1 VHAIRASIIAAC
13 IAITGYLPAFPEDDF
28 YQLRTP
34 VNAAG
39 EPVAI
44 PTRAPRALWC
54 ILILMVVSVAINYVD
69 RGILST
75 AAPLLQVDMA
85 IPPAQ
90 LGLLLSSFFWS
101 YALLQIASG
110 WLVDRYEVK
119 WVMATGFF
127 VWSMATAAMG
137 LAGLFG
143 VLLLLRLLL
152 GIGESVA
159 YPCYSK
165 IIAAYFSEEQR
176 GLANGLIDAG
186 TKLGPALG
194 MLTGGMLMARYGWR
208 PVFIVLGLGSL
219 LWLPAWFKWMPRAR
233 RSGEGLPSQ
242 GAGFKEILCQPPAWA
257 TVAGHFCG
265 NYFWYFLLTWLPYYL
280 VRERGF
286 SMDRMAIVTAVA
298 YCVTA
303 LSTTTTGWLAD
314 RFIAAGSSPT
324 RVRKFCTAIGLAF
337 ATSVVGVA
345 FVQSSAGAMA
355 ILMFS
360 CLSYGVFASSHW
372 AITQTIAGPLAVGKW
387 SGLQNCIA
395 NMAGVAAPAVT
406 GIVVKH
412 TGHFLWAF
420 AVSAMVVL
428 TGAVVYAFVLGPVE
442 PIIWCARKQT

>member
-1 VHAIRASIIAAC
+1 MLSTAV
-13 IAITGYLPAFPEDDF
+13 
-28 YQLRTP
+28 
-34 VNAAG
+34 
-39 EPVAI
+39 EPKTIDTRI
-44 PTRAPRALWC
+44 PRPLLC
-54 ILILMVVSVAINYVD
+54 ILALMVVSVAINYID
-69 RGILST
+69 RGSLST
-75 AAPLLQVDMA
+75 AAPLLQADMA
-85 IPPAQ
+85 ISPAQ
-90 LGLLLSSFFWS
+90 LGWLLSSFFWT

-119 WVMATGFF
+119 WVMAIGFF
-127 VWSMATAAMG
+127 VWSMATAATG
-137 LAGLFG
+137 LASSFSF
-143 VLLLLRLLL
+143 LLLLRLLL

-165 IIAAYFSEEQR
+165 IMAAHFAEQNR

-219 LWLPAWFKWMPRAR
+219 LWLPAWFKWMVSTRSHREAPAR
-233 RSGEGLPSQ
+233 EGVGFREILSQRSG
-242 GAGFKEILCQPPAWA
+242 WA

-286 SMDRMAIVTAVA
+286 SMDQMSIVTAVA

-314 RFIAAGSSPT
+314 RFIGAGSSPT
-324 RVRKFCTAIGLAF
+324 RVRKTCTSIGLAF
-337 ATSVVGVA
+337 ATAVIGVV
-345 FVQSSAGAMA
+345 FVHSSIGAMA

-372 AITQTIAGPLAVGKW
+372 AITQTIAGPFAVGKW
-387 SGLQNCIA
+387 SGVQNCIA

-406 GIVVKH
+406 GLVVKH
-412 TGHFLWAF
+412 TGHFFWAF
-420 AVSAMVVL
+420 ALSAGVVS
-428 TGAVVYAFVLGPVE
+428 TGAAVYAFLLGPVE
-442 PIIWCARKQT
+442 PVVWRVREQT

>member
-1 VHAIRASIIAAC
+1 MNLGANDDRHLLGTLPGQRESMLSAA
-13 IAITGYLPAFPEDDF
+13 AEPMAM
-28 YQLRTP
+28 RTR
-34 VNAAG
+34 
-39 EPVAI
+39 I
-44 PTRAPRALWC
+44 PPALWC
-54 ILILMVVSVAINYVD
+54 ILVLMVVSVAINYID
-69 RGILST
+69 RGSLST
-75 AAPLLQVDMA
+75 AAPLLQADMA
-85 IPPAQ
+85 TSPAQ
-90 LGLLLSSFFWS
+90 LGLLLSAFFWT
-101 YALLQIASG
+101 YALLQIGSG

-119 WVMATGFF
+119 WVMAIGFC
-127 VWSMATAAMG
+127 VWSIATAATG
-137 LAGLFG
+137 LAGSFG

-165 IIAAYFSEEQR
+165 IIAAYFSEQQR

-186 TKLGPALG
+186 TKLGPAMG
-194 MLTGGMLMARYGWR
+194 MLTGGILMARYGWR

-219 LWLPAWFKWMPRAR
+219 LWLPAWLKWMPRAR
-233 RSGEGLPSQ
+233 CPGEAPTSE
-242 GAGFKEILCQPPAWA
+242 GAGFSEILSQRSVWA

-286 SMDRMAIVTAVA
+286 SMDRMAVVTAVA

-314 RFIAAGSSPT
+314 RFIAAGSSPI
-324 RVRKFCTAIGLAF
+324 RARKACTAIGLAF
-337 ATSVVGVA
+337 ATAVVGVV
-345 FVQSSAGAMA
+345 FVHSSAGAMA

-372 AITQTIAGPLAVGKW
+372 AITQTIAGPSAVGKW

-406 GIVVKH
+406 GLVVKH
-412 TGHFLWAF
+412 SGHFFWAF
-420 AVSAMVVL
+420 AVSAGVVL
-428 TGAVVYAFVLGPVE
+428 AGAAVYAFLLGPVE
-442 PIIWCARKQT
+442 PVMWHAQEQA